1 MKNIIKKITQKI
13 PKSLMLATTVVA
25 AGLISSAGASAW
37 GPDRPTFTM
46 EKPATYPTFNSIT
59 NNPTIGDERDFV
71 RVGQINAD
79 VTELTNEVEVVPG
92 HQYLVYIYFH
102 NNASATYND
111 SAHNHSGV
119 AVATTMASA
128 FSTVLTPAE
137 KATISATITANNSN
151 PGSVWDEAYMTT
163 KTPKVLL
170 HYVTGS
176 AKIYNDWK
184 ANGSIVPSSLFT
196 KDGTLIGLN
205 ELNGVIPGC
214 EEYHGVV
221 TYVLQADELKGTI
234 DKEVST
240 DGTNYST
247 SVDANPGDEVYY
259 RLTVKNA
266 GDVALTNATVIDS
279 MPPGMTLV
287 PGSVQFSANN
297 SGVWE
302 ALSDNIVKDGYNFGT
317 IGTGNTIQITY
328 RAKVTDEIDCENN
341 RGFVNVASLTYDSDG
356 KFGDND
362 NSSTAVNVKSTE
374 CEDPNPDDC
383 EVNPSGCVEPVDPEN
398 CTTNSNLP
406 GCDLPD
412 EIPKTGPLEITMAV
426 IVVLGICA
434 GGFYFYR
441 TRRTLKTVSDVV
453 SGGPDGG
460 SIGGG
465 SDNNPD
471 GGSDNGPSNT
481 PSGSEP
487 IVSESVTEEVVSET
501 ITPVEPAEEP
511 APAESGSETGP
522 ASIPTESK
530 PVEPASVS
538 TPVSSNAVE
547 NTINPANTASEAPAT
562 PEKAPEPEQP
572 FEPQPPIPPQA

>member
-13 PKSLMLATTVVA
+13 PKTIAIFAAIAAT
-25 AGLISSAGASAW
+25 GFISSGAYAW

-46 EKPATYPTFNSIT
+46 EKPATYPTFNSIVD
-59 NNPTIGDERDFV
+59 NPTIGDERDFV

-79 VTELTNEVEVVPG
+79 VTELSNEVEVVPG

-111 SAHNHSGV
+111 AAHNHSGV
-119 AVATTMASA
+119 AVATTMASS
-128 FSTVLTPAE
+128 FSTVLTPGE
-137 KATISATITANNSN
+137 RATITGTITAKNSN

-196 KDGTLIGLN
+196 KDGTLVGLN

-247 SVDANPGDEVYY
+247 SVDAKPGDEIHY
-259 RLTVKNA
+259 RITVKNA
-266 GDVALTNATVIDS
+266 GDVALTNATVVDS
-279 MPPGMTLV
+279 MPPGVTLV

-297 SGVWE
+297 SGTWE
-302 ALSDNIVKDGYNFGT
+302 NLSDNIIETGYNFGT
-317 IGTGNTIQITY
+317 IGTGNTIQIIY
-328 RAKVTDEIDCENN
+328 RAKLTEEVDCETNN
-341 RGFVNVASLTYDSDG
+341 SYVNVASLTYDSDG

-362 NSSTAVNVKSTE
+362 NSSTAVNVKTDE
-374 CEDPNPDDC
+374 CEEPSPEDC
-383 EVNPSGCVEPVDPEN
+383 ESNPSGCVEPVIPEN
-398 CTTNSNLP
+398 CTTNPNLP
-406 GCDLPD
+406 GCDLP
-412 EIPKTGPLEITMAV
+412 EELPKTGPLEIAMAV

-441 TRRTLKTVSDVV
+441 TRRTLKTVSDVI

-460 SIGGG
+460 SASDSSIGGP
-465 SDNNPD
+465 DNSPISPD
-471 GGSDNGPSNT
+471 NSPVTPDNDPTTPDNDPTTPTPDNT
-481 PSGSEP
+481 
-487 IVSESVTEEVVSET
+487 SVT
-501 ITPVEPAEEP
+501 PGAD
-511 APAESGSETGP
+511 
-522 ASIPTESK
+522 
-530 PVEPASVS
+530 SVS
-538 TPVSSNAVE
+538 STEPKESSPIDPVAATVNPTPTSSSTDNA
-547 NTINPANTASEAPAT
+547 
-562 PEKAPEPEQP
+562 EPKQP